1 MWRAKR
7 AWLGVAVLLLSGQ
20 TSGETLVIAG
30 DLWCPVNCAPDSP
43 RPGIYVELARDI
55 FAEAGI
61 SVEYR
66 VVNWARA
73 LQEARHGHID
83 AVIGA
88 ARSDAPDFVFTRQPV
103 SQSRN
108 CFYTVR
114 ESKWHFDSLKSL
126 HTQRLAVVND
136 YSYGEELDAYVQ
148 AEQGNAQRLQ
158 AAAGQHALALNLAK
172 LLEGRVD
179 VVLENSWVMQEYL
192 ARRGYSGTVRHAGC
206 QQPNIPIYLAF
217 SPALPRSRDY
227 VQLLDQG
234 LQRYRT
240 DGRMQALLERY
251 GLREGR

>member
-1 MWRAKR
+1 MRR
-7 AWLGVAVLLLSGQ
+7 VRQAWLGVAALLLSGQ
-20 TSGETLVIAG
+20 APGETLVIAG

-66 VVNWARA
+66 VINWARA
-73 LQEARHGHID
+73 LHEARYGYID

-88 ARSDAPDFVFTRQPV
+88 ARSDAPDFVFTAQPV

-108 CFYTVR
+108 CFYTGR
-114 ESKWHFDSLKSL
+114 ESQWHFDSLKSL

-148 AEQGNAQRLQ
+148 AEQGNPQRLQ

-206 QQPNIPIYLAF
+206 QQPDIPIYLAF

-234 LQRYRT
+234 LQRYRA

-251 GLREGR
+251 GVREGR

>member
-1 MWRAKR
+1 MRR
-7 AWLGVAVLLLSGQ
+7 LRQAWLGFAALLLSGQ
-20 TSGETLVIAG
+20 APGDTLVIAG

-61 SVEYR
+61 RVEYR
-66 VVNWARA
+66 VINWARA
-73 LQEARHGHID
+73 LQEARQGHID

-88 ARSDAPDFVFTRQPV
+88 AHSDAPDFVFTAQPV

-114 ESKWHFDSLKSL
+114 ESQWHYDSLASL

-136 YSYGEELDAYVQ
+136 YSYGEQLDAYVQ
-148 AEQGNAQRLQ
+148 AELGNPQRLQ
-158 AAAGQHALALNLAK
+158 AAAGQQALALNLAK

-192 ARRGYSGTVRHAGC
+192 ARRGYVGTLREAGC
-206 QQPNIPIYLAF
+206 QQPDIPIYLAF
-217 SPALPRSRDY
+217 SPALPRSHDY
-227 VQLLDQG
+227 VRLLDQG
-234 LQRYRT
+234 LRRYRA
-240 DGRMQALLERY
+240 DGRLQALLERY
-251 GLREGR
+251 GVREGR

>member
-1 MWRAKR
+1 MHRAKL
-7 AWLGVAVLLLSGQ
+7 AWLGVAALLLSGQ
-20 TSGETLVIAG
+20 APGETLVIAG
-30 DLWCPVNCAPDSP
+30 DLWCPFNCAPDSP

-61 SVEYR
+61 GVEYR
-66 VVNWARA
+66 VINWARA
-73 LQEARHGHID
+73 LQEVRHGHIN
-83 AVIGA
+83 AAIGA
-88 ARSDAPDFVFTRQPV
+88 ARSDAPDLVFTEQPV

-114 ESKWHFDSLKSL
+114 ENQWRFDSLKSL
-126 HTQRLAVVND
+126 HAQRLAVVND

-148 AEQGNAQRLQ
+148 AEQGNPQRLQ
-158 AAAGQHALALNLAK
+158 AASGQQALGQNLAK

-192 ARRGYSGTVRHAGC
+192 ARRGYIGTVRHAGC
-206 QQPNIPIYLAF
+206 QQPDIPIYLAF

-234 LQRYRT
+234 LRRYRA
-240 DGRMQALLERY
+240 DGRMQTLLERY
-251 GLREGR
+251 GVREGR